1 MLPGGILLA
10 CLGLIGWGVERWRW
24 GRGPR
29 VTRIEIFCLL
39 MVSVGALVTL
49 VGLVLFMIGEVR

>member
-1 MLPGGILLA
+1 MPGGILLA

-39 MVSVGALVTL
+39 VVPVGAALAVA
-49 VGLVLFMIGEVR
+49 GLIREVL